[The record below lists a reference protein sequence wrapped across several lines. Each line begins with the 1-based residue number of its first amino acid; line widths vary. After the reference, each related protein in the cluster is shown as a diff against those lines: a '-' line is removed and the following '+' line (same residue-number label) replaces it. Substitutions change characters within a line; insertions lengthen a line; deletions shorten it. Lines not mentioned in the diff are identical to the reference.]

1 MRWPRPR
8 FTVRRLMIAVAILA
22 IGFGAIKWVAE
33 MRARSSDYRRRA
45 IEFERRT
52 LRRGSLVRTDDGRW
66 VDRFDNENDRLG
78 DDWARRMAA
87 KYERLSYCPWLATE
101 PDPPPPLP
109 LAHPRSARELP
120 GLDYWNV
127 TSVYDLRPPAWTF
140 LWTWR
145 RQGSALWEIRIR

>member
-45 IEFERRT
+45 IEFECRT
-52 LRRGSLVRTDDGRW
+52 LRRGSMVWKGGNRW
-66 VDRFDNENDRLG
+66 VDRFDNENDCLR

-87 KYERLSYCPWLATE
+87 KYERLSYYPWLAAE

-109 LAHPRSARELP
+109 LADPRSALELP
-120 GLDYWNV
+120 GLDCSTV
-127 TSVYDLRPPAWTF
+127 TSVCDLRPPAWTF

-145 RQGSALWEIRIR
+145 RE

>member
-8 FTVRRLMIAVAILA
+8 FTVRRLMLAVAILA

-33 MRARSSDYRRRA
+33 MRARSSAYRRRA

-52 LRRGSLVRTDDGRW
+52 LRRSSLVRTADGRL
-66 VDRFDNENDRLG
+66 VDRFDNENTWLG

-87 KYERLSYCPWLATE
+87 KYERLSYDPWLTAE
-101 PDPPPPLP
+101 PDPQPPLP

-120 GLDYWNV
+120 ARDYSAT
-127 TSVYDLRPPAWTF
+127 TSLRVLRPPTWTF

-145 RQGSALWEIRIR
+145 RE

>member
-33 MRARSSDYRRRA
+33 MRARSSAYRRRA

-52 LRRGSLVRTDDGRW
+52 FRRESLVRTADGRW
-66 VDRFDNENDRLG
+66 VDRFDNENDCLR
-78 DDWARRMAA
+78 DDWALRMAA
-87 KYERLSYCPWLATE
+87 KYERLSYYPWLAAE

-109 LAHPRSARELP
+109 LAHPRSALELR
-120 GLDYWNV
+120 GRAFSAV
-127 TSVYDLRPPAWTF
+127 TSVRVIRPPAWTF

-145 RQGSALWEIRIR
+145 RQESVLWEIRVR